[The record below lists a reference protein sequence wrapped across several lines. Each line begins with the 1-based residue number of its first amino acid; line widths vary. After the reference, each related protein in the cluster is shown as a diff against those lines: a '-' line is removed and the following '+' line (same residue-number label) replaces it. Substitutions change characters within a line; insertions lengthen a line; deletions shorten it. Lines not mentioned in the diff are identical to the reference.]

1 VRMFKQGLKI
11 GVRAELMR
19 SGGVVNNLNDL
30 INEAICLDNEL
41 FGLALKEQLYLN
53 RPQRTY
59 EEYCGPRT

>member
-1 VRMFKQGLKI
+1 MFKQGLKI

-30 INEAICLDNEL
+30 INEAIRLDNEL
-41 FGLALKEQLYLN
+41 FRLALEEQSYSN
-53 RPQRTY
+53 CPQRTY